1 MYLLLLGSQKT
12 ERKESYFNMK
22 TTDILQVIW
31 LIFFVILAWTT
42 TLTLLWGKG
51 VIIFVIL
58 MTISSVSTLGLSK
71 YIIRKIKE

>member
-1 MYLLLLGSQKT
+1 MLGSQRT
-12 ERKESYFNMK
+12 ERKESYSNMK
-22 TTDILQVIW
+22 TSEILQVLW

-42 TLTLLWGKG
+42 TLTLLWSKG

-58 MTISSVSTLGLSK
+58 MVISSVSTLGLSK

>member
-1 MYLLLLGSQKT
+1 MLGSQRT
-12 ERKESYFNMK
+12 ERKESYSNMK
-22 TTDILQVIW
+22 TSEILQLVW

-58 MTISSVSTLGLSK
+58 MVISSVSTLGLSK

>member
-1 MYLLLLGSQKT
+1 LLGSQRT
-12 ERKESYFNMK
+12 ERKESYSNMK
-22 TTDILQVIW
+22 TSEILQLVW

-58 MTISSVSTLGLSK
+58 MVISSVSTLGLSK

>member
-1 MYLLLLGSQKT
+1 
-12 ERKESYFNMK
+12 MK

-58 MTISSVSTLGLSK
+58 MAISSVSTLGLSK